1 MNYSLLAIS
10 KSVRN
15 FRLGDIDIVYQAINH
30 SRAKRLKV
38 SIDRAGALTVSKPRF
53 LSWVRAE
60 KFLEQKKDWISER
73 YKPQN
78 LELIKRNKAN
88 YKRDKEK
95 IRRIIKERLLH
106 FCAFYGLDYKRLAI
120 RDQKTRWGSCSKDG
134 NLNFNY
140 RLINLPESLRDYVIA
155 HELCHRRE
163 FNHSPAFW
171 ELLAKYFPN
180 YRQLRR
186 ELKQHNPQDV
196 Y

>member
-15 FRLGDIDIVYQAINH
+15 FRLGDIDIVYRAINH
-30 SRAKRLKV
+30 RATKRLKI
-38 SIDRAGALTVSKPRF
+38 SLDQAGSLTVSKPRF
-53 LSWVRAE
+53 LSWARAE
-60 KFLEQKKDWISER
+60 KFLEQKKDWILKR

-88 YKRDKEK
+88 YYRDKEV
-95 IRRIIKERLLH
+95 IRQIIKERLVH
-106 FCAFYGLDYKRLAI
+106 FCAFYELDYKRLAI

-140 RLINLPESLRDYVIA
+140 RLIHLPERLRDYVIA

-186 ELKQHNPQDV
+186 ELKQHNPQSM